1 MAGERLAADF
11 WHAQLS
17 PRVTAN
23 WSASA
28 TSRRERRA
36 APGFGVELGD
46 NVVAARQRVNRALAA
61 VGPELGGI
69 LLDVCCHDV
78 GLEAAE
84 RAHGWPQRA
93 GKVILQMALTC
104 LARHYGLLMAE
115 HGSWLASTAPLGQRR
130 LPARSRCMAL
140 NPGCYRLSHTSV
152 RSLPI

>member
-104 LARHYGLLMAE
+104 LARHYGLLMADTGPGT
-115 HGSWLASTAPLGQRR
+115 HRLRHWGSDD
-130 LPARSRCMAL
+130 
-140 NPGCYRLSHTSV
+140 YRPDLDTW
-152 RSLPI
+152 R